1 MLKLNASYS
10 KKIPVPGEQFS
21 SQSFHCSVEV
31 ELSETAG
38 AEQLQGKIQ
47 ETFNLV
53 RSAVET
59 ELNGSSGK
67 APIHV
72 LPENPNGTAEPAPKA
87 SNRQVK
93 YVLDL
98 AKQHGLGL
106 SELNARIQQTFG
118 VPTVYHLDRKAASR
132 LVDQLKAA

>member
-1 MLKLNASYS
+1 MLKIIASFS
-10 KKIPVPGEQFS
+10 KKVP
-21 SQSFHCSVEV
+21 
-31 ELSETAG
+31 
-38 AEQLQGKIQ
+38 AEQEYSSKSYFCTLEKEVPDAATPEQIHSAIRQ
-47 ETFNLV
+47 TFCLV
-53 RSAVET
+53 REAVET
-59 ELNGSSGK
+59 ELNGGAAK

-72 LPENPNGTAEPAPKA
+72 LPENPNGTVESVPKA

-98 AKQHGLGL
+98 AKQQGLGL
-106 SELNARIQQTFG
+106 SELNTRIQQTFG